1 MTIGESIK
9 EYRKKKGLTQKELAE
24 KVGVATGTIQQYELN
39 KRSPRPDIMETI
51 SRVIDLPYREYEIGN
66 KHIFLPEKIVDLFAG
81 TNTTKEFIRYAM
93 TAMQDRAKEL
103 DRLGFDMEDLDAL
116 SYFRPLNPTN
126 REKSIDYMKLL
137 KLSQDNEDS
146 PPDPDQHDH
155 Q

>member
-1 MTIGESIK
+1 MNPSLNLIFFKLYQMKVEKYKLSFQENIEDIKIGE
-9 EYRKKKGLTQKELAE
+9 L
-24 KVGVATGTIQQYELN
+24 
-39 KRSPRPDIMETI
+39 
-51 SRVIDLPYREYEIGN
+51 
-66 KHIFLPEKIVDLFAG
+66 HIFLPEKIVDLFAG